1 MGQGGGNAVAC
12 SFEQFLTCPLL
23 ASLGG
28 AEPLGVLLAQ
38 ADGGLAS
45 AIASQIWKIGLVV
58 LGIGLV
64 IFVHELGHFLAAKW
78 CGVKV
83 EKFYVGF
90 DFPISIGPIKL
101 PRTLGKFRYGE
112 TEYGIGTIPLGG
124 YVKMLGQDDDPR
136 KMEEEAKRIRLA
148 ESGVDAADDPTE
160 PTDASGQS
168 ALDPRSYPAKSV
180 WQRMIIISSG
190 VVMNLITGVM
200 FATAAFMYGVPYV
213 PAVVGDVSPG
223 GPAYRAGI
231 EPGGKVISV
240 GGIEQDDNLYFSDM
254 ATAIVLEGTANP
266 EEAVRVAIEYP
277 DGVRNYSLKT
287 AEVAAIPGLRRIGIS
302 NLPTTFLR
310 DNPEQI
316 SSRGSLAAGILR
328 PEDAGAEVIS
338 VDGTAVPGA
347 GERDNVAGSVWLQ
360 RTLIRRSGHPVTLG
374 LKRKDGTTREVVL
387 PPQPL
392 LLPGIGFLA
401 GPVIALVSGGPADK
415 AGVQVGDQIV
425 AIDGDAQIDAFA
437 LSGRLAERTGA
448 VKLTVKRPQGEQFEQ
463 LELEVP
469 LGELVRTSG
478 PSTPLDNTV
487 SIDRLG
493 LAVTAVPEVAFVRG
507 DAAVAAAQPFRVGDQ
522 IKKVAV
528 RWTDGEIP
536 EILADD
542 VTKPLRTRLAEGF
555 EFNAENT
562 LSSLVDLWQYFPEGT
577 GLRVTLMRDGQIVE
591 VDAELRNSGE
601 FWHDRGLG
609 FAELQRTHVAA
620 GIVPAVKLGLEASKR
635 KFKEVFRFLGLLV
648 SGKAGAD
655 MVGGPITIF
664 RVAGQETSRGVPAL
678 LMFLTML
685 SMNLA
690 ILNFLPIPAL
700 DGGHMVFLTAE
711 AVLGRPVNERLQMQ
725 LTMAGVLAILSLMVF
740 ALFND
745 IRRL

>member
-1 MGQGGGNAVAC
+1 MAC
-12 SFEQFLTCPLL
+12 SFEQFLTCPVL

-28 AEPLGVLLAQ
+28 AEPLGFLLAQ
-38 ADGGLAS
+38 ADGGLGS
-45 AIASQIWKIGLVV
+45 TIASQIWKIGLVV

-148 ESGVDAADDPTE
+148 ESGVEVADDPTE
-160 PTDASGQS
+160 PTDASGQP

-254 ATAIVLEGTANP
+254 ATAIILEGTANP

-277 DGVRNYSLKT
+277 DGVRNYNLKT

-316 SSRGSLAAGILR
+316 SSRGSLAAGILQ

-360 RTLIRRSGHPVTLG
+360 RTLIRRGGHPVTLG

-401 GPVIALVSGGPADK
+401 GPVSALVSGGPADK

-463 LELEVP
+463 RELEVP

-507 DAAVAAAQPFRVGDQ
+507 DAAVAETQPFRVGDQ

-528 RWTDGEIP
+528 RWTDGKIP

-542 VTKPLRTRLAEGF
+542 VMQPLRTRLAEGF

-591 VDAELRNSGE
+591 VDGELRNTGE

-620 GIVPAVKLGLEASKR
+620 GIVPAIKLGLEASKR

-725 LTMAGVLAILSLMVF
+725 LTMAGVLAILSLMAF

>member
-1 MGQGGGNAVAC
+1 MAC
-12 SFEQFLTCPLL
+12 SFEQFLTCPVL

-38 ADGGLAS
+38 ADGGLGS

-148 ESGVDAADDPTE
+148 ESGVEVADDPTE
-160 PTDASGQS
+160 PTDASGQP

-254 ATAIVLEGTANP
+254 ATAIILEGTANP

-277 DGVRNYSLKT
+277 DGVRNYNLKT

-316 SSRGSLAAGILR
+316 SSRGSLAAGILQ

-360 RTLIRRSGHPVTLG
+360 RTLIGRGGHPVTLG

-401 GPVIALVSGGPADK
+401 GPVSALVSGGPADK

-463 LELEVP
+463 RELEVP

-507 DAAVAAAQPFRVGDQ
+507 DAAVAETQPFRVGDQ

-528 RWTDGEIP
+528 RWTDGKIP

-542 VTKPLRTRLAEGF
+542 VMQPLRTRLAEGF

-591 VDAELRNSGE
+591 VDGELRNTGE

-620 GIVPAVKLGLEASKR
+620 GIVPAIKLGLEASKR

-725 LTMAGVLAILSLMVF
+725 LTMAGVLAILSLMAF

>member
-1 MGQGGGNAVAC
+1 MAC
-12 SFEQFLTCPLL
+12 SFEQFLTCPVL

-38 ADGGLAS
+38 ADGGLGS

-148 ESGVDAADDPTE
+148 ESGVEVADDPTE
-160 PTDASGQS
+160 PTDASGQP

-254 ATAIVLEGTANP
+254 ATAIILEGTANP

-277 DGVRNYSLKT
+277 DGVRNYNLKT

-316 SSRGSLAAGILR
+316 SSRGSLAAGILQ

-360 RTLIRRSGHPVTLG
+360 RTLIRRGGHPVTLG

-401 GPVIALVSGGPADK
+401 GPVSALVSGGPADK

-463 LELEVP
+463 RELEVP

-478 PSTPLDNTV
+478 PSTPMDNTV

-507 DAAVAAAQPFRVGDQ
+507 DAAVAETQPFRVGDQ

-528 RWTDGEIP
+528 RWTDGKIP

-542 VTKPLRTRLAEGF
+542 VMQPLRTRLAEGF

-591 VDAELRNSGE
+591 VDGELRNTGE

-620 GIVPAVKLGLEASKR
+620 GIVPAIKLGLEASKR

-725 LTMAGVLAILSLMVF
+725 LTMAGVLAILSLMAF

>member
-38 ADGGLAS
+38 ADGGLGS
-45 AIASQIWKIGLVV
+45 AIASQIWKIGLVI

-136 KMEEEAKRIRLA
+136 RMEEEAKRIRLA

-160 PTDASGQS
+160 PTDASGQP

-231 EPGGKVISV
+231 EPGGKVIGV

-277 DGVRNYSLKT
+277 DGVRTYSLKT

-310 DNPEQI
+310 DKPEQI
-316 SSRGSLAAGILR
+316 ASRGSLAAAILQ

-360 RTLIRRSGHPVTLG
+360 RTLIRRGGHPVTLG

-401 GPVIALVSGGPADK
+401 GPVSALVSGGPADK
-415 AGVQVGDQIV
+415 AGVKVGDQII
-425 AIDGDAQIDAFA
+425 AIDGDTQIDAFA
-437 LSGRLAERTGA
+437 VSGRLAERTGA

-463 LELEVP
+463 LEIEVP

-507 DAAVAAAQPFRVGDQ
+507 DAAVADAQPFRVGDQ

-528 RWTDGEIP
+528 RWTDGKIP

-542 VTKPLRTRLAEGF
+542 VMKPVRTRLAEGF

-562 LSSLVDLWQYFPEGT
+562 LSSLVDLWQYFPEET
-577 GLRVTLMRDGQIVE
+577 GLRVTLMRGGQIVE
-591 VDAELRNSGE
+591 VDAELRNTGE

>member
-1 MGQGGGNAVAC
+1 MGEGGGNAVAC

-23 ASLGG
+23 ASLGI
-28 AEPLGVLLAQ
+28 AEPLGQLLAQ
-38 ADGGLAS
+38 ADGGLGS
-45 AIASQIWKIGLVV
+45 AIAAQVWRYGLVI

-136 KMEEEAKRIRLA
+136 NMEEEAKRIRQA
-148 ESGVDAADDPTE
+148 S
-160 PTDASGQS
+160 ASGDEAS
-168 ALDPRSYPAKSV
+168 EPADSAVAPALDPRSYPAKSV

-200 FATAAFMYGVPYV
+200 FAAAAFLYGVPYV

-231 EPGGKVISV
+231 EPGGKVVGV

-266 EEAVRVAIEYP
+266 EQAVRVAIEYP

-287 AEVAAIPGLRRIGIS
+287 AEVEAIPGLRRIGIS
-302 NLPTTFLR
+302 NLATTFLR

-316 SSRGSLAAGILR
+316 ATRGSLAAGVLQ

-374 LKRKDGTTREVVL
+374 LRRKDGTTREVVL

-392 LLPGIGFLA
+392 LLPSIGFLA
-401 GPVIALVSGGPADK
+401 GPVNALVSGGPADK

-425 AIDGDAQIDAFA
+425 AIDGDAQIDAFS
-437 LSGRLAERTGA
+437 LSGRLADRTGA
-448 VKLTVKRPQGEQFEQ
+448 VKLTLERPQGDQTEQ
-463 LELEVP
+463 LEIEVP
-469 LGELVRTSG
+469 LGEPMRTSG
-478 PSTPLDNTV
+478 PSTPLDNIISV
-487 SIDRLG
+487 DRLG
-493 LAVTAVPEVAFVRG
+493 LALTAVPQVAFVR
-507 DAAVAAAQPFRVGDQ
+507 DEEAAAQAPALRVGDQ

-536 EILADD
+536 EVLAEDAM
-542 VTKPLRTRLAEGF
+542 KPLRVKLAEGF

-577 GLRVTLMRDGQIVE
+577 GLRVTLMRDNQIVE
-591 VDAELRNSGE
+591 VDTTLRNTGE

-620 GIVPAVKLGLEASKR
+620 GIIPAIKLGLEASKR

-725 LTMAGVLAILSLMVF
+725 LTMAGVLAILSLMAF